1 MELIFDLHVTSK
13 TQVEF
18 EIEQPMI
25 DEIKELIKCGTIKCD
40 EDIYNH
46 LDRSGNYDPQYGP
59 LDEICYDEYVYQ
71 GDEYFE
77 QLNS

>member
-1 MELIFDLHVTSK
+1 MELVFDLQVTAL

-18 EIEQPMI
+18 EIDQQMI
-25 DEIKELIKCGTIKCD
+25 DEIKDLIKSGTIKCD

-46 LDRSGNYDPQYGP
+46 LDLCGKYDTQYGP
-59 LDEICYDEYVYQ
+59 LDEICYDGYICQ

-77 QLNS
+77 ELSS